1 MSFCLKCT
9 HNLLLPTFNLFI
21 MKIQLK
27 FCRATDPN
35 APGNIAYQLINRN
48 GDSASVRTT
57 YKVYFEEWNHYRN
70 TIRMPRKASAR
81 KAQLKEIETQI
92 KCDLMLIRDIYDDYK
107 ESGERFRMV
116 NVVNSYL
123 SQRRSRSFFDFMCDT
138 IDHLTAINRH
148 GTAQGYASALRSFMN
163 FRENV
168 DIELADIDSDLMQ
181 RYEAY
186 LANRG
191 VSPNSISFY
200 MRNLRAAYNRA
211 VEKDLVQQANPF
223 RHVYTGIAKTIKRAL
238 PLKALQRIK
247 SLNLEASPSLDFARD
262 MFMFSFYTRGMSFV
276 DMARLTTNDI
286 KHQYLTYRRRK
297 TGQTLQIRWEQCMQ
311 EIVDKYRHLTT
322 DSFLLPISRSRDEPP
337 SRYRIV
343 MARVNKA
350 LKRIAQLASI
360 DVPLT
365 MYVARHSWASVA
377 RDQRIPISVISQG
390 MGHDS
395 ELTTQI
401 YLSTINNTL
410 IDRANNRII
419 TKLHTTITDT
429 PNSTLSSAPG

>member
-1 MSFCLKCT
+1 
-9 HNLLLPTFNLFI
+9 

-57 YKVYFEEWNHYRN
+57 YKVYFDEWNHYRN

-123 SQRRSRSFFDFMCDT
+123 SQRRSRSFFDFVADT

-181 RYEAY
+181 RYEA
-186 LANRG
+186 
-191 VSPNSISFY
+191 
-200 MRNLRAAYNRA
+200 
-211 VEKDLVQQANPF
+211 
-223 RHVYTGIAKTIKRAL
+223 
-238 PLKALQRIK
+238 
-247 SLNLEASPSLDFARD
+247 
-262 MFMFSFYTRGMSFV
+262 
-276 DMARLTTNDI
+276 
-286 KHQYLTYRRRK
+286 
-297 TGQTLQIRWEQCMQ
+297 
-311 EIVDKYRHLTT
+311 
-322 DSFLLPISRSRDEPP
+322 
-337 SRYRIV
+337 
-343 MARVNKA
+343 
-350 LKRIAQLASI
+350 
-360 DVPLT
+360 
-365 MYVARHSWASVA
+365 
-377 RDQRIPISVISQG
+377 
-390 MGHDS
+390 
-395 ELTTQI
+395 
-401 YLSTINNTL
+401 
-410 IDRANNRII
+410 
-419 TKLHTTITDT
+419 
-429 PNSTLSSAPG
+429 